1 MLHNTRG
8 IVLRSVKY
16 GETSLITTIF
26 TEKLGV
32 ESYMVQGVRSAS
44 AKNNKSASLQPGTL
58 LNLVAYHK
66 PNTNL
71 QRLKEF
77 QYAYLYTSLQE
88 KITKNSIALFSIE
101 LLLRVMPEHAAMPE
115 LFDFAFQYFQQLDLS
130 SDREIANF
138 PLHFTI
144 QCSKLLGYE
153 IHGEYTTETPH
164 LNIQEGAFT
173 HQTPIM
179 GPYASDEEAKALS
192 ALLKANSMKEIA
204 SIQLNAEIRN
214 RILDWLLEFLKQHT
228 QHMSSLKSLEILRTI
243 LH

>member
-16 GETSLITTIF
+16 GETSLISTIF
-26 TEKLGV
+26 TEQLGV

-44 AKNNKSASLQPGTL
+44 AKNNKSAALQPGTL
-58 LNLVAYHK
+58 LNLITYHK

-101 LLLRVMPEHAAMPE
+101 LLLRIMPEHAVMPE

-130 SDREIANF
+130 TDHEIANL

-153 IHGEYTTETPH
+153 IHGEYTKDTPH
-164 LNIQEGAFT
+164 LNIREGAFT
-173 HQTPIM
+173 HQMPAIP
-179 GPYASDEEAKALS
+179 PYASDDEAKALS
-192 ALLKANSMKEIA
+192 ALLKADNIKGISA
-204 SIQLNAEIRN
+204 IQLNAEIRN